1 MRATAAAAL
10 ALAVCAST
18 QLTGSIARAED
29 PPSEPPRVQGET
41 GLDGFRADGDA
52 RPLALAAPI
61 RFDPDALPVA
71 TWGEPRATA
80 GFSLHPRGNGYR
92 LWLRSR
98 LFAEVVVENTRGSTE
113 FSAFTGGSFFEG
125 TPPECGP
132 GHTGS
137 FPARWTG
144 LAPRNWTDS
153 GVDVEMGAGDF
164 DLARCD
170 ARARASVQARAAAIV
185 PGFVYGLRVR
195 HGDDDD
201 ETLFVFLPRGV
212 LVSAAGDPSAPIA
225 LSNTGPFT
233 RLTMPLER
241 GGARTASVRVSPA
254 SLRVWSHLRTTIA
267 PVWSFEETTAAHDA
281 LLVNVDAA
289 WQDDRKL
296 GSISL
301 ALSRRHDKRPYAA
314 LVAAAQAV
322 TN

>member
-1 MRATAAAAL
+1 MRKVAAAL
-10 ALAVCAST
+10 ALAVLASAP
-18 QLTGSIARAED
+18 LPERVARAED
-29 PPSEPPRVQGET
+29 PAPEPPRTHGET

-52 RPLALAAPI
+52 RPEALAAPI

-80 GFSLHPRGNGYR
+80 GFALHARGNGFR

-98 LFAEVVVENTRGSTE
+98 LFAEVVVENTRGGTE

-125 TPPECGP
+125 APPDCGP

-137 FPARWTG
+137 FPARWAG
-144 LAPRNWTDS
+144 LAPRHWTDA
-153 GVDVEMGAGDF
+153 GVDVEMGDGDF
-164 DLARCD
+164 DLASCD
-170 ARARASVQARAAAIV
+170 ARPRVSVQARAAAIV

-195 HGDDDD
+195 RADDD
-201 ETLFVFLPRGV
+201 EMLFVFLPRGV
-212 LVSAAGDPSAPIA
+212 LVSAAGDASAPIA

-233 RLTMPLER
+233 RLSMPLER
-241 GGARTASVRVSPA
+241 GGARSAAVRVSPA
-254 SLRVWSHLRTTIA
+254 SLRLWSHIRTTIA
-267 PVWSFEETTAAHDA
+267 PVWAQEDATAPHDA
-281 LLVNVDAA
+281 LLVSVDAA

-296 GSISL
+296 GSIAL
-301 ALSRRHDKRPYAA
+301 ALPRRHDKRPYAA

>member
-1 MRATAAAAL
+1 MAAAAL
-10 ALAVCAST
+10 ALAVLASAP
-18 QLTGSIARAED
+18 LTGRIARAED
-29 PPSEPPRVQGET
+29 PAPEPPRAHGET
-41 GLDGFRADGDA
+41 GLDGFRVDGDS
-52 RPLALAAPI
+52 RPLALATPI

-80 GFSLHPRGNGYR
+80 GFALRPKGNGYR

-98 LFAEVVVENTRGSTE
+98 LFAEVVVENTRGGAE

-132 GHTGS
+132 GHAGS
-137 FPARWTG
+137 FPARWAG
-144 LAPRNWTDS
+144 LAPRHWTDT
-153 GVDVEMGAGDF
+153 GVDIEMGDGDF
-164 DLARCD
+164 DLASCD
-170 ARARASVQARAAAIV
+170 ARPRVSIQARAAAIV

-195 HGDDDD
+195 RGEDD
-201 ETLFVFLPRGV
+201 ETLFVFLPRAV

-233 RLTMPLER
+233 RLSLPLER
-241 GGARTASVRVSPA
+241 GGARSASVRVSPA
-254 SLRVWSHLRTTIA
+254 SLRLWSRLRTTIA
-267 PVWSFEETTAAHDA
+267 PVWSFEDTTAAHDA

-301 ALSRRHDKRPYAA
+301 ALPRRHDKRPYAA
-314 LVAAAQAV
+314 LVAAAESV

>member
-1 MRATAAAAL
+1 VRRIVAAAL
-10 ALAVCAST
+10 VLAVCASAP
-18 QLTGSIARAED
+18 LGGRVALAED
-29 PPSEPPRVQGET
+29 PAPEAPRAQGET
-41 GLDGFRADGDA
+41 GLDGFRADGDS
-52 RPLALAAPI
+52 RPLAVATPI
-61 RFDPDALPVA
+61 RFDLDALPVA
-71 TWGEPRATA
+71 TWGDPRATA
-80 GFSLHPRGNGYR
+80 GFALKPRGNGYR

-98 LFAEVVVENTRGSTE
+98 LFAEVVVENTRGGAE
-113 FSAFTGGSFFEG
+113 FSAFTGGSFFDG

-137 FPARWTG
+137 FPARWAG
-144 LAPRNWTDS
+144 LAPRRWTDA
-153 GVDVEMGAGDF
+153 GVDVEMGDGDF
-164 DLARCD
+164 DLASCD
-170 ARARASVQARAAAIV
+170 ARARVSVEARAAAIV

-195 HGDDDD
+195 RSEDD

-233 RLTMPLER
+233 RLSMPLER
-241 GGARTASVRVSPA
+241 GAARSALVRVSPK
-254 SLRVWSHLRTTIA
+254 SLSLWSHLRTTIA
-267 PVWSFEETTAAHDA
+267 PVLSFEDKTEPHDA
-281 LLVNVDAA
+281 LLLNVDAA

-301 ALSRRHDKRPYAA
+301 ALPRRHDKRPYAA

>member
-10 ALAVCAST
+10 VLAAFAARD
-18 QLTGSIARAED
+18 ARADD
-29 PPSEPPRVQGET
+29 PAAPADPPRVHGET
-41 GLDGFRADGDA
+41 GLDGFRAEGDT
-52 RPLALAAPI
+52 RPLALGKPI

-71 TWGEPRATA
+71 TWGEPRATE
-80 GFSLHPRGNGYR
+80 GFSIHPHGNGYR

-98 LFAEVVVENTRGSTE
+98 LFAEVVVENTRGATE

-137 FPARWTG
+137 FPAHWAG
-144 LAPRNWTDS
+144 LAPRHWTDA
-153 GVDVEMGAGDF
+153 GVDVEMGDGDF
-164 DLARCD
+164 DLASCD
-170 ARARASVQARAAAIV
+170 AHARASVQARAAAIV

-195 HGDDDD
+195 RDEDD

-212 LVSAAGDPSAPIA
+212 LVSSAGDPDPPIA

-233 RLTMPLER
+233 RLSMRLER
-241 GGARTASVRVSPA
+241 GGARSAAVRVGSE
-254 SLRVWSHLRTTIA
+254 SLRLWSHIRTTLA
-267 PVWSFEETTAAHDA
+267 PVGSFEDRTAPHDA
-281 LLVNVDAA
+281 LLLSVDAT

-301 ALSRRHDKRPYAA
+301 ALPQRRDERPYAG
-314 LVAAAQAV
+314 LVAAAAHVV